1 MTYEGLR
8 EFAGTWG
15 LVFLVILFLGAVAYA
30 LWPSNKDKFEH
41 ASRLPLEEDDGEL
54 RS

>member
-1 MTYEGLR
+1 MWVVWLM
-8 EFAGTWG
+8 
-15 LVFLVILFLGAVAYA
+15 LIFLGIVGYA